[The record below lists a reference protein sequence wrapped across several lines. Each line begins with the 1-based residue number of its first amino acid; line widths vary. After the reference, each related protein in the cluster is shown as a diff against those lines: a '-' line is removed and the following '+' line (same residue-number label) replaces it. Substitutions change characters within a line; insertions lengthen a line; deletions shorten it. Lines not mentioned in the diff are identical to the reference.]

1 MMTNRIFIAI
11 KEEHG
16 SVSSMKNSKGQS
28 SGRTDEYLKD
38 AGRSAEG

>member
-1 MMTNRIFIAI
+1 MMENRIFIAI

-16 SVSSMKNSKGQS
+16 SVSSKKNSEGQS
-28 SGRTDEYLKD
+28 SGKTNEYLKD